1 MLSTQAADNYLD
13 GIEITIFHKALNWS
27 AFSKLKRVLV
37 EIYAK
42 EILERMRWESVI
54 KKLNINII

>member
-13 GIEITIFHKALNWS
+13 GIEITMFHNALNWS
-27 AFSKLKRVLV
+27 ALSKLKRVLV